1 MQPRFCRSTSFMRCY
16 MEENTL
22 LGRLG
27 VPTDISGVVK
37 ALVSPDMAFVTGQVI
52 TVSGGLS
59 L

>member
-1 MQPRFCRSTSFMRCY
+1 MRCY